1 MKSLTKALDLLGQIG
16 YINLGFTNHLQVI
29 LKLMKTIKLG
39 KIAFLD
45 FKQLKC
51 EKYTLMSLF
60 LSLFSS
66 IYQH

>member
-1 MKSLTKALDLLGQIG
+1 
-16 YINLGFTNHLQVI
+16 
-29 LKLMKTIKLG
+29 MKTIKLG